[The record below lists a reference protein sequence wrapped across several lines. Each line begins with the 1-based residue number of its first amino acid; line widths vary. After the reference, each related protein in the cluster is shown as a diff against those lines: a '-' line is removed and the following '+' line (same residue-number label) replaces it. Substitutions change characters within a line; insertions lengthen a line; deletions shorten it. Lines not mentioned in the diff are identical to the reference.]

1 MALSEIS
8 SVIIAFA
15 DNTQNNEKSVS
26 KVYKI
31 NLTFDQLDKETQ
43 KKLERADNF
52 ILSNNNNVLIT
63 YRKVGINEFSQ
74 RAIALNFQFN

>member
-31 NLTFDQLDKETQ
+31 NLTFD
-43 KKLERADNF
+43 
-52 ILSNNNNVLIT
+52 
-63 YRKVGINEFSQ
+63 
-74 RAIALNFQFN
+74 